1 MRGMAMDGYG
11 GPERLKMQDL
21 PRPTPGP
28 GQLLL
33 RVLASSVNPV
43 DWKVASG
50 KLRPWRSAS
59 FPHVPGFDVAG
70 EVVERGPGVEA
81 FPLGS
86 LAFGRLIHA
95 RGGASAELCL
105 LGTDV
110 AAPIPTGMDPVE
122 AAGLPLAGITALQ
135 GLRDDAGMPLQG
147 ATQRVLVVGAS
158 GGVGHLGLQIAVAA
172 GAQVTAVCSGRN
184 VGLVR
189 GLGAHEVI
197 DYTQP
202 DPYKDQAPFDII
214 LDCVGGPP
222 SRWTPLL
229 TPQGRYASPM
239 PAVSTLLRALLNPL
253 THRKVRPVM
262 LKSNAAD
269 LRVLCGLVEAGRL
282 RVVVGERY
290 PLDALPQAWERSI
303 SGRAVGK
310 IGVVVGGAAG

>member
-1 MRGMAMDGYG
+1 MRAMVMNAYG
-11 GPERLKMQDL
+11 GPERLSMQDL
-21 PRPTPGP
+21 PRPVPGP

-33 RVLASSVNPV
+33 RVLATSVNPV

-59 FPHVPGFDVAG
+59 FPHIPGFDVAG
-70 EVVERGPGVEA
+70 EVVERGPGAEDFA
-81 FPLGS
+81 LGS

-95 RGGASAELCL
+95 MGGASAELCL

-110 AAPIPTGMDPVE
+110 AAPIPAGMDPVE

-135 GLRDDAGMPLQG
+135 GLRDDAKLPLQG

-172 GAQVTAVCSGRN
+172 GAHVTGVCSGRN
-184 VGLVR
+184 AELAR

-202 DPYKDQAPFDII
+202 DPYKGKAPFDII
-214 LDCVGGPP
+214 LDCVGGSPF
-222 SRWTPLL
+222 RWTPLL
-229 TPQGRYASPM
+229 TPKGRYASPM
-239 PAVSTLLRALLNPL
+239 PAPATLFMPLINPL
-253 THRKVRPVM
+253 MGRKVRPVM

-282 RVVVGERY
+282 RVVIGERFD
-290 PLDALPQAWERSI
+290 LEDLPKAWERSI
-303 SGRAVGK
+303 SGRATGK
-310 IGVVVGGAAG
+310 IGVVVSA